1 MEEEKIKEFIFQ
13 AHQAGKSETSQLFKE
28 IKDEVSSIKEVIAE
42 HGFEIKNL
50 RQQVEQSNHIDENL
64 MKLHVE
70 KENQE
75 ERKKSDSRYAIK
87 IVEKIVFWAVT
98 LIGIAFFTA
107 LISQVIPQ

>member
-1 MEEEKIKEFIFQ
+1 MDEERIKEFIFQ
-13 AHQAGKSETSQLFKE
+13 AHQAGKSETSQLFNE
-28 IKDEVSSIKEVIAE
+28 IKKEVSSIKEIIHE
-42 HGFEIKNL
+42 HAFEIKAMKETIE
-50 RQQVEQSNHIDENL
+50 RSNAIDENV

-75 ERKKSDSRYAIK
+75 ERIKSDSRYAIK

-98 LIGIAFFTA
+98 LVGIAFFTA